1 MAKLLYTLKLALMKQ
16 HIALLPQ
23 GTITT
28 RQQVPKIQA
37 FAIFI
42 THIYAKWWLTCEKSV
57 DAAWNDLTLYHHLQ
71 AYKAVDEDIA
81 ASAIKALERHHW
93 YLTGEMLPLALFSSK
108 VPNEDKRALA
118 SAILEHKPDDLPMH
132 IPEQRFGAGFGKPK
146 FPTLLPTTS
155 LADLANKDCWFGMHQ
170 LHIDPE
176 FMSLDVKEWATNAAF
191 KKSVVNVCAMNV
203 VNDCAERGVK
213 LMSDF
218 VAVARKEQHLQNVLQ
233 AVEHDRSQQPNL
245 RRCKHKVIAS

>member
-28 RQQVPKIQA
+28 RQQVPKIRA
-37 FAIFI
+37 FVIFI

-71 AYKAVDEDIA
+71 AYKAVDEGIA
-81 ASAIKALERHHW
+81 PSAIKALERHRW

-118 SAILEHKPDDLPMH
+118 SAILEHKPADLPMH
-132 IPEQRFGAGFGKPK
+132 IPEQRFG
-146 FPTLLPTTS
+146 
-155 LADLANKDCWFGMHQ
+155 NHQ
-170 LHIDPE
+170 L
-176 FMSLDVKEWATNAAF
+176 
-191 KKSVVNVCAMNV
+191 
-203 VNDCAERGVK
+203 G
-213 LMSDF
+213 
-218 VAVARKEQHLQNVLQ
+218 
-233 AVEHDRSQQPNL
+233 
-245 RRCKHKVIAS
+245 

>member
-28 RQQVPKIQA
+28 RQQVPKIRA
-37 FAIFI
+37 FVIFI

-71 AYKAVDEDIA
+71 AYKAVDEGIA
-81 ASAIKALERHHW
+81 PSAIKALERHRW
-93 YLTGEMLPLALFSSK
+93 YLIGEMLPLALFSSK

-118 SAILEHKPDDLPMH
+118 SAILEHKPADLPMH
-132 IPEQRFGAGFGKPK
+132 LSSA
-146 FPTLLPTTS
+146 LATTS

-176 FMSLDVKEWATNAAF
+176 FMSRCEGMGDQCCVK
-191 KKSVVNVCAMNV
+191 KK
-203 VNDCAERGVK
+203 
-213 LMSDF
+213 
-218 VAVARKEQHLQNVLQ
+218 
-233 AVEHDRSQQPNL
+233 
-245 RRCKHKVIAS
+245 